1 MSLESL
7 VLIVI
12 LSGLVV
18 GFVGALAV
26 VAPHAYRY
34 VVETVRTRSDGVE
47 RRPCRYCRFGRA
59 YLHEETARVEGD
71 DLVEVR
77 CFVCRS
83 CGLPQWIVLRSP
95 VLKKAA

>member
-1 MSLESL
+1 MSPESL

-18 GFVGALAV
+18 GFVGAVTV
-26 VAPHAYRY
+26 VAPHAYRF
-34 VVETVRTRSDGVE
+34 VVETVHTPSDGVE
-47 RRPCRYCRFGRA
+47 RRRCRYCKFGKA
-59 YLHEETARVEGD
+59 HLHEETARVEGD

-95 VLKKAA
+95 VLRKAA